1 MIRLTP
7 ILLLAACAVPCPQD
21 QIVCDPA
28 TQTCICERPT
38 ATLSAIDKRGDRTTK
53 APAKQTPGDKT
64 VDDSGMFDGKEPDSR
79 TDPEGYQQWKDTRST
94 GWRK

>member
-7 ILLLAACAVPCPQD
+7 ILLLAACTVPCPQD

-28 TQTCICERPT
+28 TKTCICERPT

-53 APAKQTPGDKT
+53 APERPVTRDP
-64 VDDSGMFDGKEPDSR
+64 VDDSGMFDGKEPARGDYDNERDYRDAHDSWK
-79 TDPEGYQQWKDTRST
+79 EG
-94 GWRK
+94 RK